1 MNENGKHVCPS
12 CDQEFLYNIAL
23 KNHYM
28 KSHLNGKK
36 LSSKQ
41 PKRRKNTKHENE
53 TKNDVFESIIEAEDG
68 SFLCDQCPFI
78 GSKEDLTWHVKQI
91 HKDRYEKIHSAQRC
105 VLPVSSPVD
114 LLLP

>member
-1 MNENGKHVCPS
+1 MQHLEP
-12 CDQEFLYNIAL
+12 QIIIASISP
-23 KNHYM
+23 NYYM

-41 PKRRKNTKHENE
+41 AKRRKNTKTENE

-91 HKDRYEKIHSAQRC
+91 HKDRYEKIQRA
-105 VLPVSSPVD
+105 VHIKVA
-114 LLLP
+114 